1 MSTKSFTLFLEI
13 CKEVSV
19 KLNGLDEMPGSLFT
33 SVYRTEICCASV
45 HILIFWNKAFHL
57 MSEWLIARLT
67 GVGKAE

>member
-19 KLNGLDEMPGSLFT
+19 KLSGLDEMPGSLFT

-45 HILIFWNKAFHL
+45 HILIFWNKAFH
-57 MSEWLIARLT
+57 
-67 GVGKAE
+67 